1 MGSVLALS
9 WEAADESHA
18 RRIVRAASLAG
29 FVPVSSLAR
38 GWIGV
43 RGPRRP
49 RLHDVRGGLILLGD
63 VFVAPDG
70 GALATG
76 GRLPRLRSVVG
87 SFWGRYIALDRDGD
101 GMLRAALR
109 DPSGAIEASSWRC
122 RTVRVVSTDTPDWLM
137 NAVPAPIAID
147 WSGVPALITDPL
159 AGLAQPPL
167 IGLSVLNAGE
177 MMDFDTDRREQV
189 WAPTTGDDAEV
200 WDPDVARSG
209 LRDRVEVCVQALAG
223 EVAVLGSEVSGGLD
237 SAIVASAL
245 GRHRART
252 ALWLN
257 AWSTRSET
265 DERHY
270 ARAVAD
276 RLGLELAV
284 LQRVEQALEA
294 ETLHATAGGV
304 RPGYNGADP
313 VFDALVAEAC
323 RTAGV
328 EGLFTG
334 KGGDALFYQG
344 ASPAIFADL
353 VKGGGLSA
361 LLSPKL
367 AGIARWTRRSTWSL
381 IRNAVSPPAPER
393 ESEPGDGWVRG
404 RAFPTPHPWL
414 AGAEGVAPAKRLQVQ
429 ALASN
434 LAYAT
439 ACRRTEVVDLIHP
452 LMSQP
457 LVEWS
462 MRIPTPVL
470 TGGIVDRFLARSAFA
485 DQLPAEVVWRR
496 SKGDYTATFE
506 REAAASLPFL
516 RSHLLDGLLVRH
528 DVIDRSRTEALLDRD
543 RLMWAGGGLH
553 LTTAALVESWL
564 RVWSGRSAAS

>member
-9 WEAADESHA
+9 WEASDAA
-18 RRIVRAASLAG
+18 LAKRIIDDASQAG
-29 FVPVSSLAR
+29 FAPVSSLAR

-43 RGPRRP
+43 RGPRPPQLRN
-49 RLHDVRGGLILLGD
+49 LRGGLILLGD
-63 VFVAPDG
+63 VFTGPDG
-70 GALATG
+70 QSLATG
-76 GRLPRLRSVVG
+76 GRLARLRSVVDA
-87 SFWGRYIALDRDGD
+87 FWGRYIALDQDADGT
-101 GMLRAALR
+101 LRAALR
-109 DPSGAIEASSWRC
+109 DPSGASELVSWRC
-122 RTVRVVSTDTPDWLM
+122 GAVQVVSTDTPDWLM
-137 NAVPAPIAID
+137 TAAPAPVAID
-147 WSGVPALITDPL
+147 WSGVAALITDPL

-167 IGLSVLNAGE
+167 TGLNVLNAGE
-177 MMDFDTDRREQV
+177 MIDLDTHWREQV
-189 WAPTTGDDAEV
+189 WVPTIEANAEI
-200 WDPDVARSG
+200 WNPDVARSG
-209 LRDRVEVCVQALAG
+209 LRDRVELCVQALAG
-223 EVAVLGSEVSGGLD
+223 EVSAPGSELSGGLD
-237 SAIVASAL
+237 SAVIAVAL
-245 GRHRART
+245 RDHRARCG
-252 ALWLN
+252 LWLN
-257 AWSTRSET
+257 AWSTRPET

-276 RLGLELAV
+276 RLGLRLAV
-284 LQRVEQALEA
+284 VRRVEQALEA
-294 ETLHATAGGV
+294 ETLDATAGGV

-323 RTAGV
+323 RAAGI

-344 ASPAIFADL
+344 ASPTVFTDL
-353 VKGGGLSA
+353 VMGRGLSA

-381 IRNAVSPPAPER
+381 MRGAWSPSAPAL
-393 ESEPGDGWVRG
+393 EPGDRWVRG
-404 RAFPTPHPWL
+404 RAVSTPHPWL
-414 AGAEGVAPAKRLQVQ
+414 AGAEGLAPAKRLQVQ

-470 TGGIVDRFLARSAFA
+470 TGGIVDRHLARSAFA

-516 RSHLLDGLLVRH
+516 KSHLLDGLLARH
-528 DVIDRSRTEALLDRD
+528 GILDRVQTEALLDRD

-564 RVWSGRSAAS
+564 RVWSTRSKAL